1 MHLLNIATDYAKRG
15 WIVHRVRKARSGK
28 KGSGKAPIDG
38 GWQKVTTP
46 PTEAKLEEWFGDGN
60 PNGYNIGLLCG
71 EASGIT
77 VIDLDRMI
85 YADIFAG
92 VKTLRST
99 RTEGRGHVFFKYHQ
113 QLKASKHHNL
123 GIEVLSTGNN
133 VILPP
138 SRHASGDEYQWVDP
152 ADDVVDMPDEV
163 VVKLNN
169 LFQREKNLN
178 NLIKKCRPCFAKL
191 WKKEVRETTDFHGA
205 AGRELMLAWGAD
217 LKAAGATLAD
227 GEMWARVI
235 YGEDHDMAKTLTEW
249 RHIDQRKTWRCETV
263 VGKLGGVI
271 ECGCGGC
278 KWNPPQTSPE
288 KTATLDAVG
297 AALEK
302 KFDTFEIVEALQ
314 KENPIIYD
322 KTKQFWMWSKD
333 DLMYIPVDET
343 DVLNMLKNVMGVRGG
358 VIGAARSTYLQAIK
372 LTGREVVVGVPDKN
386 WVAFK
391 NCVVDI
397 MTGAQFNATS
407 EYMFTNTIPHNYS
420 DSEETP
426 TLDILFTDWV
436 GKEFVPLLYEIA
448 AYCLYNGYPIHRA
461 FLLFG
466 SGRNGKGQYAILLQ
480 RWLGMANITSSSLD
494 RLVGSLFQA
503 SKLYEK
509 KACFM
514 GETNFGTMN
523 KTDTFKM
530 LTGADM
536 ISGERKYGTPFDF
549 YNQAKLIIATNNI
562 PDSDDKTEGFGSR
575 WTIVDFPNK
584 FEEGIPVIDTIPE
597 WEYDNLCRKSVRIL
611 RELLARGIFTGEGD
625 TRLRTKRYEEKSN
638 PIQKFIGEYC
648 VEGDNL
654 STPLWTFYEKYAEY
668 QEENRLRSITK
679 KAVSKWLRNRGY
691 DVDSQK
697 VDGRNWV
704 WVFGLDMAVEHKE
717 HKEHVLSKSPI
728 REGKTL
734 ETTCSSCSSCS
745 QANHMKKIDRF
756 FREHRD
762 RDGKNAE
769 ITYASQKQLMEF
781 VPQIA
786 EQLHIKGDV
795 AFRLIMEYGKDRG
808 WI

>member
-1 MHLLNIATDYAKRG
+1 MRVLDAAIEYARRG
-15 WIVHRVRKARSGK
+15 WIIHRIHSPDAKVNSPGK
-28 KGSGKAPIDG
+28 QPLDA
-38 GWQKVTTP
+38 GWQKVITP
-46 PTEAKLEEWFGDGN
+46 PDEVTLKEWFGNGN

-85 YADIFAG
+85 YADIFAD
-92 VKTLRST
+92 VKTLRSI
-99 RTEGRGHVFFKYHQ
+99 RTTDRGHVFFKFHPR
-113 QLKASKHHNL
+113 LKASKHHNL

-138 SRHASGDEYQWVDP
+138 SRHVSGDDYKWVDQE
-152 ADDVVDMPDEV
+152 DDVVEMPDEV

-169 LFQREKNLN
+169 LFQREKGLN
-178 NLIKKCRPCFAKL
+178 ALVKKCRPCFSKL
-191 WKKEVRETTDFHGA
+191 WKKEVREVTDFHGA
-205 AGRELMLAWGAD
+205 TGRELMLAWGAD
-217 LKAAGATLAD
+217 LKAAGATLSDA
-227 GEMWARVI
+227 EMWAKII
-235 YGEDHDMAKTLTEW
+235 YGEDHDMAKTLIEW
-249 RHIDQRKTWRCETV
+249 RNIDPAKTWKCETIAD
-263 VGKLGGVI
+263 KLGGVI
-271 ECGCGGC
+271 ECGCTSC
-278 KWNPPQTSPE
+278 KWKASPE

-302 KFDTFEIVEALQ
+302 KFDTFDIVEELQ

-322 KTKQFWMWSKD
+322 RTKQFWIWSKD
-333 DLMYIPVDET
+333 NLMYIPVDET
-343 DVLNMLKNVMGVRGG
+343 DVLNMLKKVMGVRGG

-372 LTGREVVVGVPDKN
+372 LTGREVVVKDPDKN
-386 WVAFK
+386 WIAFR

-397 MTGAQFNATS
+397 KTGEQFKATS

-420 DSEETP
+420 DSEDTP
-426 TLDILFTDWV
+426 TLDKLFTEWV
-436 GKEFVPLLYEIA
+436 GDEFVPLLYEIA

-480 RWLGMANITSSSLD
+480 RWLGMGNITSSSLD
-494 RLVGSLFQA
+494 KLVGSLFQA
-503 SKLYEK
+503 SKLYGK

-584 FEEGIPVIDTIPE
+584 FEEGVPIIETIPE

-611 RELLARGIFTGEGD
+611 RELLSRGIFTGEGD
-625 TRLRTKRYEEKSN
+625 TSARTKRYEEKSN
-638 PIQKFIGEYC
+638 PIQKFISEYC
-648 VEGDNL
+648 VVGDNL
-654 STPLWTFYEKYAEY
+654 SVPLWTFYEQYTTY
-668 QEENRLRSITK
+668 QELNRLRSITK
-679 KAVSKWLRNRGY
+679 RTVSKWLRDRGY
-691 DVDSQK
+691 EVEAHK
-697 VDGRNWV
+697 MDGRNWA
-704 WVFGLDMAVEHKE
+704 WIFGLDMRSEHEE
-717 HKEHVLSKSPI
+717 HEEHVLSESNI
-728 REGKTL
+728 REENKG
-734 ETTCSSCSSCS
+734 ETPCSSCTSCS
-745 QANHMKKIDRF
+745 ERMKSIDIF
-756 FREHRD
+756 FREHKSI
-762 RDGKNAE
+762 GNKPVE
-769 ITYASQKQLMEF
+769 VTYASREQLVEF
-781 VPQIA
+781 VPEIA
-786 EQLHIKGDV
+786 TLLQVNKDV
-795 AFRLIMEYGKDRG
+795 AFRLVMEYGRDRG